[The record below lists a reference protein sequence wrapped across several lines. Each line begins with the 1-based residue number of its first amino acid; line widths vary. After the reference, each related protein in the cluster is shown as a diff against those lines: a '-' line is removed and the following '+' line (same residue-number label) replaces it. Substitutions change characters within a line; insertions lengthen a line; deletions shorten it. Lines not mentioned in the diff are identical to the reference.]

1 VTVDSP
7 QPTVQRLLGQASSPG
22 SPAQAPNTATPVGSS
37 PAPRTGAAD
46 LSAPTGPQSLGG
58 GQPRAGAKVR
68 ILETAARLFYEEGI
82 HGVGV
87 DRLISEASVTKATF
101 YKHYGSKDNLILA
114 YIRTSHEQVVA
125 LFERIV
131 TDAPTPQAALRAWVE
146 AVVAQTDEP
155 GFRGCA
161 FLNAAAEYHD
171 PRNPVREVVA
181 MHRDW
186 YTERLADLLQAA
198 GHELPGDGADE
209 LMLARD
215 GAMVGAYA
223 GDSIAATAALARV
236 VDRVIG

>member
-1 VTVDSP
+1 MLD
-7 QPTVQRLLGQASSPG
+7 
-22 SPAQAPNTATPVGSS
+22 
-37 PAPRTGAAD
+37 
-46 LSAPTGPQSLGG
+46 
-58 GQPRAGAKVR
+58 
-68 ILETAARLFYEEGI
+68 TAARLFYEEGI

-114 YIRTSHEQVVA
+114 YIRSGHEQVVTLLETIIA
-125 LFERIV
+125 EAP
-131 TDAPTPQAALRAWVE
+131 DADTAIHDWVD
-146 AVVAQTDEP
+146 AVIKQTGEP

-171 PRNPVREVVA
+171 ARSPVREVVA

-186 YTERLADLLQAA
+186 YTERLADLLQES
-198 GHELPGDGADE
+198 GHALPGDGADE

-223 GDSIAATAALARV
+223 GDSIAATAALGRV
-236 VDRVIG
+236 VDRVVGPRV